1 MCFHNKQQF
10 RITINFNNTSQ
21 FNDNEYNKVEEL
33 FKEYFSQNP
42 IQKSKFSGF
51 GLGSGAR
58 GFRFGF
64 DDEKP
69 YVEVSI
75 TFEKKTI
82 KKAINIDKLT
92 NEISSNLSIDKA
104 SVFVEINTQSDLE
117 NIRLMFNNYVILKKK
132 EVIQS

>member
-1 MCFHNKQQF
+1 MFFHKKQQF

-33 FKEYFSQNP
+33 FIEYFSQNP
-42 IQKSKFSGF
+42 IQKADFSGF

-75 TFEKKTI
+75 TFEKKI
-82 KKAINIDKLT
+82 IIKAINIDKLT
-92 NEISSNLSIDKA
+92 NEISSNLSIEKER
-104 SVFVEINTQSDLE
+104 VFVELNTQLDLE
-117 NIRLMFNNYVILKKK
+117 NKLKNLKKIRGSLGK
-132 EVIQS
+132 IK

>member
-1 MCFHNKQQF
+1 MFFHKKQQF

-33 FKEYFSQNP
+33 FIEYFSQNP
-42 IQKSKFSGF
+42 IQKADFSGF

-75 TFEKKTI
+75 TFEKKI
-82 KKAINIDKLT
+82 IIKAINIDKLT
-92 NEISSNLSIDKA
+92 NEISSNLSIEKER
-104 SVFVEINTQSDLE
+104 VFVELNTQLDLE
-117 NIRLMFNNYVILKKK
+117 NKLKTLKK
-132 EVIQS
+132 